1 MRKTIPLC
9 GLLLATLML
18 VACKGKTEQKKA
30 DAAHYKTMV
39 VGTTDYTLEKE
50 LTATMTGCQIVEIR
64 PQVGGRI
71 TRICIREGEQ
81 VRRGQTLF
89 VIDQV
94 PYEMALKVAAAKVKT
109 AEAQMETAGMNLRS
123 EQSLREENVVSD
135 FTVQTAQN
143 KYREAE
149 AALAQAKAEEANAR
163 WQLSYTEVKSP
174 VSGSASM
181 IPYHVGALVG
191 SSIAEPLVT
200 VADDSRM
207 YVYFAITEAQ
217 SINLIEEYGTLDRY
231 IAQAPAVR
239 LRLSNGSM
247 YEGEGR
253 IDAVSG
259 TVDKGT
265 GSVNVRAVFDNPRRL
280 LHNGGS
286 ARVVMPTFL
295 KGCIVVPQE
304 ATTQLQN
311 RFFVYKIVDGR
322 TKATAVEVYPTNNG
336 KEYIITS
343 GIEAGDT
350 IIAEGAGLMKEGV
363 SVGPNP

>member
-1 MRKTIPLC
+1 M
-9 GLLLATLML
+9 LLALLT
-18 VACKGKTEQKKA
+18 VAACGGKPEEKRA
-30 DAAHYKTMV
+30 EAAHYKTMV

-64 PQVGGRI
+64 PQVSGRI
-71 TRICIREGEQ
+71 TKICIREGEQ

-89 VIDQV
+89 IIDQV
-94 PYEMALKVAAAKVKT
+94 PYEMALKVASAKVKT
-109 AEAQMETAGMNLRS
+109 AEAQLETARMNLKS

-143 KYREAE
+143 KFHEAE
-149 AALAQAKAEEANAR
+149 AALAQAKAEETNAR

-181 IPYHVGALVG
+181 IPYHVGALV
-191 SSIAEPLVT
+191 SSNITEPLVT
-200 VADDSRM
+200 VADDARM
-207 YVYFAITEAQ
+207 YVYFSITETQ
-217 SINLIEEYGTLDRY
+217 SIDLIEEYGSLERY
-231 IAQAPAVR
+231 INEAPAVK
-239 LRLSNGSM
+239 LRLSNGSL
-247 YEGEGR
+247 YDAEGH

-265 GSVNVRAVFDNPRRL
+265 GTVNVRAVFDNPRRL

-295 KGCIVVPQE
+295 KDCIVVPQD

-311 RFFVYKIVDGR
+311 RFFVYKIVDGL

-336 KEYIITS
+336 KEYIIS
-343 GIEAGDT
+343 AGLEAGDT

-363 SVGPNP
+363 SVEQ